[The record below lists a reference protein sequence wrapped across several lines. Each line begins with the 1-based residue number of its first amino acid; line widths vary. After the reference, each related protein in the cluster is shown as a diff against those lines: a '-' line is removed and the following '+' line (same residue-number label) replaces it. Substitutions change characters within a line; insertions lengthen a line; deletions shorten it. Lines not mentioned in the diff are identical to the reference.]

1 LDGWQGTI
9 MVWLMKLVFV
19 VLLLIAGLVMVGR
32 AVSNLRTNGKLNL
45 GDPIPAVT
53 AVDQDGT
60 MVNLADAGKSG
71 YTLVYFY
78 PKAMTPGCTAQA
90 CSLRDA
96 YSDLRSKG
104 VRIFGVS
111 LDTVDAQKKF
121 HEKEHLPFVLLSDRN
136 RKLTSAFGVPLILN
150 SLATRQTYLFK
161 DGKLVWLDTHAS
173 TDKQARDVLEVLAQ
187 AA

>member
-1 LDGWQGTI
+1 
-9 MVWLMKLVFV
+9 MVRAMKFVFV
-19 VLLLIAGLVMVGR
+19 ALLLAAGLVMVVR
-32 AVSNLRTNGKLNL
+32 AVSNQRTNGKLNI

-53 AVDQDGT
+53 AADQDGT
-60 MVNLADAGKSG
+60 LVNLAEAGNSG

-96 YSDLRSKG
+96 YSDLQSKG

-111 LDTVDAQKKF
+111 LDTVDSQKKF
-121 HEKEHLPFVLLSDRN
+121 HEKEHLPFELLSDRD
-136 RKLTSAFGVPLILN
+136 RKLTSAFGVPLIMN
-150 SLATRQTYLFK
+150 SLAMRQAYLFK

-173 TDKQARDVLEVLAQ
+173 TNKQARDVLEVLAQ
-187 AA
+187 SA